1 MNLPDFSVTWA
12 YTRGGLYTGSFGSR
26 GFRGA
31 YTRGGGL
38 YTEGLIL
45 GVLRYLLRINHIL
58 VPFLAMTSSLARLRS
73 NFFTLSIL
81 RFTSH

>member
-38 YTEGLIL
+38 IQG
-45 GVLRYLLRINHIL
+45 GAHSR
-58 VPFLAMTSSLARLRS
+58 SSTVSCQDGGSVSRVS
-73 NFFTLSIL
+73 
-81 RFTSH
+81 